1 VHCQDVH
8 GVSQRG
14 SWPVY
19 ALISSLN
26 DICETRGREILSR
39 GIATL
44 DVAMLFGMSRQPK
57 LSYKHRIRA
66 LRFAGRNQKQT
77 IYVVVVPHPVNRHG
91 IYGLAYGR
99 LRSLWLMKLV
109 TTRDIIVTGDPGI

>member
-14 SWPVY
+14 PWPVY

-44 DVAMLFGMSRQPK
+44 DVAMLFGISWQPK
-57 LSYKHRIRA
+57 LSYKHRNA
-66 LRFAGRNQKQT
+66 
-77 IYVVVVPHPVNRHG
+77 H
-91 IYGLAYGR
+91 YGL
-99 LRSLWLMKLV
+99 
-109 TTRDIIVTGDPGI
+109 PGAIKSRPYM